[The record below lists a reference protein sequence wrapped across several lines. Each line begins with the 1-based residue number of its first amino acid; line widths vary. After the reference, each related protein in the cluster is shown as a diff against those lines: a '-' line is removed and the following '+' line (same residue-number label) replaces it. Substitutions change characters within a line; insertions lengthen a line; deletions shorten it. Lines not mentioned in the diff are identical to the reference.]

1 MNQVDPN
8 TSYLKQH
15 QFGTDRTINDDF
27 PASLPSTG
35 VDSSSRAS
43 LRGTPRARP
52 SGLTPPADLPGKA
65 APYPGPAPYWQP
77 IGIGPLRQEQ
87 ETTGSNPSTSILL
100 RLPSSAGIYGG
111 AAGRH

>member
-1 MNQVDPN
+1 MAETRKIDQERFFYELLASLRGAHAMNQVDPN

-43 LRGTPRARP
+43 QRGTPRARP
-52 SGLTPPADLPGKA
+52 SG
-65 APYPGPAPYWQP
+65 
-77 IGIGPLRQEQ
+77 
-87 ETTGSNPSTSILL
+87 
-100 RLPSSAGIYGG
+100 
-111 AAGRH
+111 